1 LVALSCP
8 VASHRVQQELE
19 EYEFCTFFNKKEI
32 LHVHNVFERLKVR
45 DWMWCDG
52 VVVWAA
58 GCAKNNMWALAV
70 EFRSSLFAM
79 AWV

>member
-1 LVALSCP
+1 MSCP

-58 GCAKNNMWALAV
+58 GCAKNIMWALAV